1 MIKTLVPKIIRNL
14 KVYRFIKNIIKFR
27 NELIIWGPYEPIFD
41 LKLIYKM
48 FKIKREYWLNDCGG
62 AAYEGMEKEL
72 DTLNRLLN
80 ELDLVFK
87 YSCGGDDETAMIHFD
102 IFMEIYKKNAFKFWC

>member
-1 MIKTLVPKIIRNL
+1 MLVPKIIRNL

-27 NELIIWGPYEPIFD
+27 NELTIWGPYEPIFD

-48 FKIKREYWLNDCGG
+48 LKIKREYWISGCGG
-62 AAYEGMEKEL
+62 AVYEGMEKEL
-72 DTLNRLLN
+72 ATLNRLLN

-87 YSCGGDDETAMIHFD
+87 YSYGGDDQTAMIHFD
-102 IFMEIYKKNAFKFWC
+102 IFMEIYKKNAFKLWC